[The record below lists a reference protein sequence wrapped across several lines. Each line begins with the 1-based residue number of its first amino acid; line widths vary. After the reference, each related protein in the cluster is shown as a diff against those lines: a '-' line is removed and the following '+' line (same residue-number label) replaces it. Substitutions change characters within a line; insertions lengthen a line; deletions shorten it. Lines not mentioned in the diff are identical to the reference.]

1 MSIKLEL
8 QSFVLGGVAPY
19 GWHPFPGKWNGS
31 IMGHE
36 FTMVGTFKLKLHSS
50 FIGKN
55 SQTIADLP
63 ALSWRER
70 EFWWERNHAGGW
82 DFKGETDK
90 GDLYQ
95 SNPGSP
101 TWGGFAQGV
110 TDVRG
115 KVYLSDP
122 GYNINPLLRG
132 KLLTMEQRALVT
144 AADLAIQA
152 LKGSSKYKEYEK
164 LSNTPG
170 KRNEGQLKLWW
181 LVAEK
186 LADKH
191 TRIPVA
197 ALDRPGMA
205 LSGGSGQSGGG
216 FTSGSTSPS
225 RRRVLQFDL
234 GVAGQSTRFTATQIL
249 ETQDGKP
256 TISKFIIPGQSDNWC
271 KAIPEKYLEYW
282 RGKLNTGDVYSQTH
296 DLENEGIVDHWI
308 ASRPKWVPGRLPPK
322 PTGWVKGRIPGR

>member
-1 MSIKLEL
+1 MSIQLQL
-8 QSFVLGGVAPY
+8 QSFELGGVAPY
-19 GWHPFPGKWNGS
+19 GWSPFPGKWNGS

-36 FTMVGTFKLKLHSS
+36 FTMVGVFKLKLQSS
-50 FIGKN
+50 LLGKN
-55 SQTIADLP
+55 TQTIDNLP

-70 EFWWERNHAGGW
+70 EFWWERNSSGGW

-95 SNPGSP
+95 SSPGSP
-101 TWGGFAQGV
+101 TWGGFAQGI

-115 KVYLSDP
+115 RVYLSDP
-122 GYNINPLLRG
+122 GYNVSQLLRP
-132 KLLTMEQRALVT
+132 KLLTMEQLSMIST
-144 AADLAIQA
+144 ANLTIQA
-152 LKGSSKYKEYEK
+152 LKATSRYKEYDK
-164 LSNTPG
+164 LAMTPG
-170 KRNEGQLKLWW
+170 KRDEGGIKLWW

-191 TRIPVA
+191 LRIPVA

-234 GVAGQSTRFTATQIL
+234 GVAGHTRRFSATQIL

-256 TISKFIIPGQSDNWC
+256 TISKFVIPGQSDDWC
-271 KAIPEKYLEYW
+271 KAIPENYLEYW
-282 RGKLNTGDVYSQTH
+282 RGKLNPADVYDQTH
-296 DLENEGIVDHWI
+296 DLEPEGVVDQWVK
-308 ASRPKWVPGRLPPK
+308 SRPRWVSGKVPPR
-322 PTGWVKGRIPGR
+322 PTGWVKGVIPGR

>member
-8 QSFVLGGVAPY
+8 QSFELGGIAPY
-19 GWHPFPGKWNGS
+19 GWEPLPGNWNGS

-36 FTMVGTFKLKLHSS
+36 FTMVGVFKLSLQSS
-50 FIGKN
+50 LIGKN
-55 SQTIADLP
+55 VQTIDELP
-63 ALSWRER
+63 TLSWRER
-70 EFWWERNHAGGW
+70 EFWWEKNSSGSW

-95 SNPGSP
+95 GSPGSP

-115 KVYLSDP
+115 KMFLSDP
-122 GYNINPLLRG
+122 GYNIKPLLRG
-132 KLLTMEQRALVT
+132 KLLTLEQ
-144 AADLAIQA
+144 AAMASAAGMVIQP
-152 LKGSSKYKEYEK
+152 LKASPKYKEYEK

-170 KRNEGQLKLWW
+170 KRDEGSLKLWW

-186 LADKH
+186 LADKRL
-191 TRIPVA
+191 RIPVA

-216 FTSGSTSPS
+216 FTSGSTAAS

-234 GVAGQSTRFTATQIL
+234 GIAGQSKRFTATQIL
-249 ETQDGKP
+249 ETQDAKP
-256 TISKFIIPGQSDNWC
+256 SISKFIMPGQSDDWC
-271 KAIPEKYLEYW
+271 RSIPDKYLEYW
-282 RGKLNTGDVYSQTH
+282 RGKLNAADVYDQSHELEAEGVTDQWLGSQ
-296 DLENEGIVDHWI
+296 
-308 ASRPKWVPGRLPPK
+308 PKWVPGKIPPK
-322 PTGWVKGRIPGR
+322 TGWVKGKIPT